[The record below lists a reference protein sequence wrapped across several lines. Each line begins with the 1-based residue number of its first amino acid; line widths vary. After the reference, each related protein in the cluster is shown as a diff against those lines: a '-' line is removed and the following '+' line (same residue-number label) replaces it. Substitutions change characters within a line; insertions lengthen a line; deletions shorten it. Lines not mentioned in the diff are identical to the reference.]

1 MAFRFMHKNEARTVE
16 IAKQEFPTLDPAVVE
31 AAVKRML
38 KDNVYPESTDITPE
52 ALKVGMDTQL
62 ALGNLSAQ
70 PNYESFVGTG
80 YIKKAMGMP

>member
-1 MAFRFMHKNEARTVE
+1 
-16 IAKQEFPTLDPAVVE
+16 
-31 AAVKRML
+31 ML

-80 YIKKAMGMP
+80 YIKKAMAMP